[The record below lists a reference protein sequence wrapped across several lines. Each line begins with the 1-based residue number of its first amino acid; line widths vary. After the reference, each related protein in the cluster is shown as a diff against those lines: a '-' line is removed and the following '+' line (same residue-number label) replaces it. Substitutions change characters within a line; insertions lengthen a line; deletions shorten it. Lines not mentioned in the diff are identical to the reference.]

1 MTPDRF
7 LILMQMGDSALPSG
21 GYAFSSGLEAA
32 CQTALVSDSG
42 AFEECLVDE
51 LFQVRM
57 AELPFVHSC
66 YTPARIDEDHFVNL
80 VTFYDAMQ
88 LVPAIR
94 RASEV
99 LGRNWARLI
108 EQLEGKHVVARFQTW
123 ISEADLPTHLV
134 PLFGAT
140 MRASGFGEEE
150 AKLLFVHQ
158 FIRDQVS
165 AAVRL
170 GVCGPMEAARIHR
183 RVLAACDDLMEDQIP
198 YYETSRWV
206 PRWDIA
212 QCHHELLYSR
222 LFQN

>member
-1 MTPDRF
+1 MVTPRAP
-7 LILMQMGDSALPSG
+7 QAL
-21 GYAFSSGLEAA
+21 SSGLEAA
-32 CQTALVSDSG
+32 CQTALIPD
-42 AFEECLVDE
+42 AAEFEECLIDE

-57 AELPFVHSC
+57 GELPFVHSC
-66 YTPARIDEDHFVNL
+66 YTPAAIDEDHFVSL
-80 VTFYDAMQ
+80 VAFYDAMQ

-140 MRASGFGEEE
+140 MRASGVGEEE

-198 YYETSRWV
+198 YYEASRWV

>member
-1 MTPDRF
+1 M
-7 LILMQMGDSALPSG
+7 
-21 GYAFSSGLEAA
+21 
-32 CQTALVSDSG
+32 
-42 AFEECLVDE
+42 
-51 LFQVRM
+51 
-57 AELPFVHSC
+57 
-66 YTPARIDEDHFVNL
+66 
-80 VTFYDAMQ
+80 
-88 LVPAIR
+88 
-94 RASEV
+94 
-99 LGRNWARLI
+99 
-108 EQLEGKHVVARFQTW
+108 
-123 ISEADLPTHLV
+123 HLV

-140 MRASGFGEEE
+140 MRASGVGEEE

-198 YYETSRWV
+198 YYEASRWV